1 MQRKE
6 PFFRPAVTAEDKL
19 REYRETLI
27 RLQEIAAASPLHPV
41 SVQVIRN
48 CLALIELCWTVP
60 TNESRDTIVG
70 QMKRMME
77 TRPSVQGAT
86 APRDAFCASPGKN
99 Q

>member
-48 CLALIELCWTVP
+48 CLALIELCWAVP
-60 TNESRDTIVG
+60 TNESRDAVVG
-70 QMKRMME
+70 QMKRMADTMRAQSE
-77 TRPSVQGAT
+77 TFRSAGTEPLARR
-86 APRDAFCASPGKN
+86 A
-99 Q
+99 